1 MNAIETKLVLFT
13 DAIARDDDALL
24 RALLAH
30 APIVASADE
39 EDSHYTNHFYESR
52 SVTLN
57 KSFLGVVI
65 KHTECAKVIAAS
77 CECSDKVYWG
87 ANTDPVSIIS
97 ALDIIKLMTDKPDG
111 NIWSDIKPPTRCRAV
126 IDDLEQ
132 SNKERVRSD

>member
-30 APIVASADE
+30 TPLSQ
-39 EDSHYTNHFYESR
+39 DSHFTNHFYEVR
-52 SVTLN
+52 STTSN

-65 KHTECAKVIAAS
+65 EDSERAKAVAAL

-87 ANTDPVSIIS
+87 TNTDPVSRIS
-97 ALDIIKLMTDKPDG
+97 PIDIIKLMTDKPDEYE
-111 NIWSDIKPPTRCRAV
+111 WSDIEPPTRCRAV
-126 IDDLEQ
+126 IDDLDR
-132 SNKERVRSD
+132 SNTKKRTRSD